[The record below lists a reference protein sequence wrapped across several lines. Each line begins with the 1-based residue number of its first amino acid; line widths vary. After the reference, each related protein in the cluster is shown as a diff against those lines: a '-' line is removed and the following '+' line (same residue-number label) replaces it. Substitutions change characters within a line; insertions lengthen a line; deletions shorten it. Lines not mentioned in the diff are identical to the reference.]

1 MTAIVREA
9 ATFVGERAAC
19 EALGVPRSSY
29 RRWSSP
35 RFTHP
40 TKRRTGGR
48 ALSRTERQR
57 VLDILHEERFI
68 DLPVPQVHAA
78 LLEEDTYH
86 CSVRTMY
93 RILDSVGENVERRN
107 VRTYTNVSKPELLAT
122 RPNELWRCGG
132 WGTDYDGRRCV
143 LVEHTPWACELEP
156 PAEGIQ
162 ACGGESPP
170 WGYWQPGHEDVVRRS
185 SLPCHL
191 RPVGYETCWDN
202 PIPAC
207 WCHCYPPPCETWPF
221 CPPDDGGTGGSTGAD
236 VDTTND
242 LGATDDTT
250 GPATSTTTSN

>member
-1 MTAIVREA
+1 MTRSNVYGLLLIPLLSIGCTERTSSSSTQGPATSAPTSTSASAGSDSETGTDDVTMDTTGSEPVTEA
-9 ATFVGERAAC
+9 YCAQFEEQDGC
-19 EALGVPRSSY
+19 ENAVTPDAPLQCAYFDPQSG
-29 RRWSSP
+29 
-35 RFTHP
+35 
-40 TKRRTGGR
+40 GGR
-48 ALSRTERQR
+48 LQQTDEG
-57 VLDILHEERFI
+57 
-68 DLPVPQVHAA
+68 P
-78 LLEEDTYH
+78 
-86 CSVRTMY
+86 
-93 RILDSVGENVERRN
+93 
-107 VRTYTNVSKPELLAT
+107 
-122 RPNELWRCGG
+122 RCGG

-170 WGYWQPGHEDVVRRS
+170 WGYWQPGHEDDVRRS

-221 CPPDDGGTGGSTGAD
+221 CPPDDGGTGGSTGTD
-236 VDTTND
+236 VDTTSD